1 MTDAQEDG
9 EPSAGDL
16 AERKMRF
23 LFALR
28 SRGVT
33 DARVLTAMEK
43 IDRGLFVK
51 GLFAMR
57 AYEDMP
63 LPIACGQ
70 TISQPSVVGLMT
82 QALAVTPRDTVLE
95 VGTGSGYQAA
105 ILSQLARRVYTV
117 DRYRRL
123 VREAADLFRQLN
135 LTNVTTITA
144 DGSHGLPDQAP
155 FDRILVTAA
164 AEDPP
169 GPLLAQLKPGGI
181 MVLPV
186 GQSDAVQSLIKVTRT
201 NSGFDYEELRPVRFV
216 PLVEGLG
223 SE

>member
-1 MTDAQEDG
+1 MTEGPEDF
-9 EPSAGDL
+9 PASDL

-33 DARVLTAMEK
+33 DTRVLTAMEK
-43 IDRGLFVK
+43 IDRGLFVR
-51 GLFAMR
+51 GTFADR

-82 QALAVTPRDTVLE
+82 QALQVNARDTVLE

-123 VREAADLFRQLN
+123 TREAGELFRQLDLVN
-135 LTNVTTITA
+135 ITTITA
-144 DGSHGLPDQAP
+144 DGSHGLPEQGP

-169 GPLLAQLKPGGI
+169 GPLLGQLKPGGI
-181 MVLPV
+181 MVVPV
-186 GQSDAVQSLIKVTRT
+186 GQSDAVQALIKVTRT
-201 NSGFDYEELRPVRFV
+201 SQGFDYEELRPVRFV
-216 PLVEGLG
+216 PLVEGIG

>member
-1 MTDAQEDG
+1 MSED
-9 EPSAGDL
+9 
-16 AERKMRF
+16 AERKMQF
-23 LFALR
+23 LYALR

-33 DARVLTAMEK
+33 DHAVLSAMEK
-43 IDRGLFVK
+43 IDRAPFIRGYFTD
-51 GLFAMR
+51 R
-57 AYEDMP
+57 AYDDMP

-82 QALAVTPRDTVLE
+82 QALDLSPRDKVLE

-105 ILSQLARRVYTV
+105 ILSCLARRVYTV
-117 DRYRRL
+117 DRHTRL
-123 VREAADLFRQLN
+123 VREACAVFDQLGLSN
-135 LTNVTTITA
+135 ITAFTA

-169 GPLLAQLKPGGI
+169 GPLLAQLRIGGI

-186 GQSDAVQSLIKVTRT
+186 GQSDAVQTLIRVTRT
-201 NSGFDYEELRPVRFV
+201 DMGYEYEEMRAVRFV

-223 SE
+223 KDS

>member
-1 MTDAQEDG
+1 MTQGPEDH
-9 EPSAGDL
+9 PTSDLL

-33 DARVLTAMEK
+33 DTRVLTAMEK
-43 IDRGLFVK
+43 IDRGLFVR
-51 GLFAMR
+51 GLFADR

-82 QALAVTPRDTVLE
+82 QALQVNPRDTVLE

-123 VREAADLFRQLN
+123 VREAGELFRQLDLVN
-135 LTNVTTITA
+135 ITA
-144 DGSHGLPDQAP
+144 ITTDGSHGLPDQAP

-169 GPLLAQLKPGGI
+169 GPLLEQLKPGGI
-181 MVLPV
+181 MVVPV
-186 GQSDAVQSLIKVTRT
+186 GQSDAVQALIKVTRT
-201 NSGFDYEELRPVRFV
+201 ASGYDYEELRPVRFV

>member
-1 MTDAQEDG
+1 MTQGPEDH
-9 EPSAGDL
+9 PTSDQL

-33 DARVLTAMEK
+33 DTRVLTAMEK
-43 IDRGLFVK
+43 IDRGLFVR
-51 GLFAMR
+51 GLFADR

-82 QALAVTPRDTVLE
+82 QALQVNPRDTVLE

-123 VREAADLFRQLN
+123 VREAGELFRQLDLVN
-135 LTNVTTITA
+135 ITA
-144 DGSHGLPDQAP
+144 ITTDGSHGLPDQAP

-169 GPLLAQLKPGGI
+169 GPLLEQLKPGGI
-181 MVLPV
+181 MVVPV
-186 GQSDAVQSLIKVTRT
+186 GQSDAVQALIKVTRT
-201 NSGFDYEELRPVRFV
+201 ASGYDYEELRPVRFV

>member
-1 MTDAQEDG
+1 MTQGPEG
-9 EPSAGDL
+9 KLTSEEL

-33 DARVLTAMEK
+33 DSRVLTAMEK
-43 IDRGLFVK
+43 VDRGLFVR
-51 GLFAMR
+51 GTFADR

-82 QALAVTPRDTVLE
+82 QALQVNPRDTVLE

-123 VREAADLFRQLN
+123 TREAGELFRKLDLVN
-135 LTNVTTITA
+135 ITTITA

-169 GPLLAQLKPGGI
+169 GPLLEQLKPGGI
-181 MVLPV
+181 MVVPV
-186 GQSDAVQSLIKVTRT
+186 GQSDAVQALIKVTRT
-201 NSGFDYEELRPVRFV
+201 QSGFDYEELRPVRFV